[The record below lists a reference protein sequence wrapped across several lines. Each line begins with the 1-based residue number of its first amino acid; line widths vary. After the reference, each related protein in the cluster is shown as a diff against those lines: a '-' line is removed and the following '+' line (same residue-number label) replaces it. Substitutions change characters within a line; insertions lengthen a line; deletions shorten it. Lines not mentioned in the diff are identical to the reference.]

1 MFATLIYHQFFA
13 NLALIYLNPNEV
25 MRLTAIFT
33 EKNLKIFVTLT
44 WHNRVMGCFVCG
56 IAWRGRNDGYFGI
69 INTLFCGRLCWIKCL
84 LCVVRILYR
93 HLAGIKRIKI
103 YKLHKILEWK
113 RTYVRKNIE
122 KVKIIWYDSTWV
134 IRF

>member
-44 WHNRVMGCFVCG
+44 WHNRAGECS
-56 IAWRGRNDGYFGI
+56 AWEIVYQF
-69 INTLFCGRLCWIKCL
+69 
-84 LCVVRILYR
+84 
-93 HLAGIKRIKI
+93 
-103 YKLHKILEWK
+103 
-113 RTYVRKNIE
+113 KNN
-122 KVKIIWYDSTWV
+122 
-134 IRF
+134 